1 MHIHELRDTIK
12 KNRPMSHFSAAK
24 QNVLSKIFLAMNKYQ
39 ECCFYATYFIYNTPT
54 KQDKKYHALQIRT
67 AHCVL

>member
-1 MHIHELRDTIK
+1 
-12 KNRPMSHFSAAK
+12 MSHFSAAK